1 MKLPNSVSVIREGEG
16 GWANLGLQAEVQVVE
31 FGQYRCLFVTFIEK
45 YFTFV
50 QSYDQS
56 ENVLKYNFCAF

>member
-1 MKLPNSVSVIREGEG
+1 MPNSVPVIREG
-16 GWANLGLQAEVQVVE
+16 GWADLGLQAEVQVVE

-50 QSYDQS
+50 QSYD
-56 ENVLKYNFCAF
+56 